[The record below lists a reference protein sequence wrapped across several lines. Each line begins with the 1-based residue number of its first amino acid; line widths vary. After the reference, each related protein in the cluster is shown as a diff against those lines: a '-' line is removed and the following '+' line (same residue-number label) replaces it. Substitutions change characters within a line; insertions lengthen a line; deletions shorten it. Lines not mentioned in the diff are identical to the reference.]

1 MSLRLFRP
9 SRPLL
14 FRVSRTLQA
23 GGSDDAKPRWTLPAA
38 DYHKHTYQPSI
49 PDKHFNIGHWNY
61 APITM
66 WLRARKPGMEKIV
79 GDTWS
84 TLTSTW
90 AATTGPIQA
99 SVDAHLPGFGYKVLG
114 VVGLLIGYNISVMYV
129 TSRSEAWN
137 FLEKMR
143 LYALGDELVKKGFF
157 MSDAEESESRQH
169 AYAQSTERLN
179 AVWEHA
185 IADATQARSFDK
197 LCEHLAVDETSLPV
211 SEIPKPI
218 SWRFSMMPYGRDD
231 PDAKTF
237 GFAPVDTPAA
247 SNYFLLD
254 AGSTGDYIDRQ
265 DNKPNP
271 IRKGRHMYTAAY
283 LPPTK

>member
-1 MSLRLFRP
+1 MALRVA
-9 SRPLL
+9 RPLR
-14 FRVSRTLQA
+14 FRLTSLLRA
-23 GGSDDAKPRWTLPAA
+23 GGADDAKPRWTLPEA
-38 DYHKHTYQPSI
+38 DYHKYTYQPSI

-66 WLRARKPGMEKIV
+66 WLRARRPAMEHV
-79 GDTWS
+79 LTDVWS
-84 TLTSTW
+84 TLKST
-90 AATTGPIQA
+90 AKTVVGPIQ
-99 SVDAHLPGFGYKVLG
+99 SLTETHLPGFGYKVLG
-114 VVGLLIGYNISVMYV
+114 FIGLLLGYNISVMYV
-129 TSRSEAWN
+129 TNRTDAWM
-137 FLEKMR
+137 FLEKLR
-143 LYALGDELVKKGFF
+143 LYAIGDDLVKKGFF
-157 MSDAEESESRQH
+157 KSDAEEAECRQH
-169 AYAQSTERLN
+169 DYEHTKNRLN
-179 AVWEHA
+179 LLWEEA
-185 IADATQARSFDK
+185 LADATQARSFDK
-197 LCEHLAVDETSLPV
+197 LCEHLTVDKSPLT
-211 SEIPKPI
+211 EIPKPI

-247 SNYFLLD
+247 SNYFILD

>member
-1 MSLRLFRP
+1 MALRLA
-9 SRPLL
+9 RPLR
-14 FRVSRTLQA
+14 FRLTRVLRA
-23 GGSDDAKPRWTLPAA
+23 GGADDAKPRWTLPQK
-38 DYHKHTYQPSI
+38 DYHKFTYQPSI
-49 PDKHFNIGHWNY
+49 PDKHFNVGHWNY

-66 WLRARKPGMEKIV
+66 WLRARRPAMEKV
-79 GDTWS
+79 LGDVWS
-84 TLTSTW
+84 TLSASYKTVS
-90 AATTGPIQA
+90 APIQA
-99 SVDAHLPGFGYKVLG
+99 SVDANLPGFGYKVLG
-114 VVGLLIGYNISVMYV
+114 IVGLLLGYNISVAYV
-129 TSRSEAWN
+129 TNRTEAWM

-157 MSDAEESESRQH
+157 TSDAEEAEKKADATAH
-169 AYAQSTERLN
+169 TAERLN
-179 AVWEHA
+179 ALWETA
-185 IADATQARSFDK
+185 IADATQTRSFDK
-197 LCEHLAVDETSLPV
+197 LCEYLAVDEASNPV
-211 SEIPKPI
+211 AELPKPI

-254 AGSTGDYIDRQ
+254 MGSTGDYIDRQ

-283 LPPTK
+283 IPPTK